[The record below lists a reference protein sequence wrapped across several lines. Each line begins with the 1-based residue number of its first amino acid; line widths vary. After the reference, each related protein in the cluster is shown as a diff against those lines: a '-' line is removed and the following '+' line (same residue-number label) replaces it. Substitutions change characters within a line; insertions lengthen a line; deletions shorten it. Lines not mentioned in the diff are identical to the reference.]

1 MIRNSWAWLK
11 WILAGLL
18 AVVAYLGCVIY
29 GKRTAQVLGHFAREK
44 EARADRLQAA
54 ADHARARATKAK
66 SDAEA
71 KAHIERADTMELR
84 VVDLETERANITKN
98 LTEKA
103 RRLSDA
109 DYGADFNRRHAAGA
123 RSNSQG

>member
-1 MIRNSWAWLK
+1 MIRRSWSWLK
-11 WILAGLL
+11 WVLAG
-18 AVVAYLGCVIY
+18 AVAVAAWVGCMLY
-29 GKRTAQVLGHFAREK
+29 GKRTAQVLSHFAREK

-54 ADHARARATKAK
+54 ADHARARAKKAK

-71 KAHIERADTMELR
+71 KAHIERADTMELQ
-84 VVDLETERANITKN
+84 VIDLETERANITKN

-123 RSNSQG
+123 RGHSQS